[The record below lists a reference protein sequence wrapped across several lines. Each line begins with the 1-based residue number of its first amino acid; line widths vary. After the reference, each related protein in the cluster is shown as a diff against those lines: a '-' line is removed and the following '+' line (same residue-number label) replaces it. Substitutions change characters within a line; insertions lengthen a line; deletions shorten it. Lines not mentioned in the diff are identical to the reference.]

1 MQKAETQTVF
11 EANFVNEF
19 EDKVTTKTNN
29 KKVKNTEIVLNFSA
43 NEKQSFLECFKK
55 KKDIQGNLKTV
66 CEPEDL
72 MEFISSLG
80 FYKYI
85 DKETNGNSV
94 KRLDNIIIHI
104 NNNIAFKYDVSS
116 VEAYVGQFSEILDK
130 KQKRAYNDSSYCVYK
145 LKNILFSLKL
155 YQRKI
160 GYSKTDESYNR
171 LSVSNTPN
179 APNLA
184 IEIKEGKIN
193 ISPAK
198 DLAFWD
204 NDCLKDYKQN
214 YISINETPPT
224 VEELEGSDVSI
235 FLKEISKR
243 KNDADSY
250 HAFQTFKNTIGYL
263 AYPYK
268 DAITA
273 KAVILQDL
281 DISLN
286 GERNGGRGKNLFM
299 EMFKY
304 TNKVVFL
311 RKEKKNSDFNYANVT
326 KETEIIF
333 FPEIPKNFDIG
344 AKFEDITGGMEF
356 EEKGKNPVLVDAKE
370 TPKVCY
376 ATNHVIDNS
385 DISTS
390 RRLHILEFSDSLQKE
405 GNETLYNLLGKRR
418 FFSDWDDAQ
427 WNLFFWFMFD
437 CIASFQKEGLIEPS
451 LINQKQ
457 RLIIQSTSSSFVD
470 YIQNIKPNIWHS
482 NEKLW
487 KEYQT
492 YSGDKAVTFDNFGKW
507 LAKLSKVIPEKIR
520 IQRKVLSSGSKSVMA
535 TYFEDKEEKV
545 NDFLD

>member
-1 MQKAETQTVF
+1 MKTKTTEIPEDFAF
-11 EANFVNEF
+11 DF
-19 EDKVTTKTNN
+19 EDKGTTKTDT
-29 KKVKNTEIVLNFSA
+29 KKVKNTEILLNFSA

-85 DKETNGNSV
+85 DKETNGNSI
-94 KRLDNIIIHI
+94 KKLDNIIIQI

-155 YQRKI
+155 HQRKI
-160 GYSKTDESYNR
+160 GYSKTDKSYNR

-224 VEELEGSDVSI
+224 VEELEGSDVAI
-235 FLKEISKR
+235 FLKEITKR
-243 KNDADSY
+243 KTDADSY
-250 HAFQTFKNTIGYL
+250 HAFQTFKSTIGYL

-281 DISLN
+281 DISFD

-299 EMFKY
+299 EMFRY

-326 KETEIIF
+326 KDTEIIF
-333 FPEIPKNFDIG
+333 FPEIPKGFNMG
-344 AKFEDITGGMEF
+344 EKFEDITGGYEI
-356 EEKGKNPVLVDAKE
+356 EGKGKNPILVDAKD
-370 TPKVCY
+370 TGKLCF
-376 ATNHVIDNS
+376 ALNHVIDNS
-385 DISTS
+385 DFSTS

-405 GNETLYNLLGKRR
+405 GNQTLYNILGKRR
-418 FFSDWDDAQ
+418 FFSDWDSHQ
-427 WNLFFWFMFD
+427 WNLFYWFMFD
-437 CIASFQKEGLIEPS
+437 CISSFQQNGLLEPN

-457 RLIIQSTSSSFVD
+457 RLLIQSTSSVFVEF
-470 YIQNIKPNIWHS
+470 IQTLEPNIWTS
-482 NEKLW
+482 NEKLY
-487 KEYQT
+487 KNYQ
-492 YSGDKAVTFDNFGKW
+492 SFSKDKVMTFDNFGKW
-507 LAKLSKVIPEKIR
+507 LAKLSKVIPEKIK